1 MLVMVRWVDII
12 GEDQTPWSTI
22 EEAKAMKPAPIITI
36 GKVVENTDH
45 YLTVASSWDESSE
58 FLGNL
63 NCIPKGVIEEVSEIN
78 LGVSDQVPGDF
89 DKKI

>member
-12 GEDQTPWSTI
+12 GEDQNPWSTI
-22 EEAKAMKPAPIITI
+22 EEAKAMKPAPITTI

-45 YLTVASSWDESSE
+45 YLTVASSWDESGD

-63 NCIPKGVIEEVSEIN
+63 NCIPKGVIQEVSEIN
-78 LGVSDQVPGDF
+78 LDVPDEVPGDF